1 VSETQF
7 QPDWFS
13 KPGDTLHAL
22 MVRRGLSLTSL
33 ASEIGCSRAA
43 VKSLL
48 AGTLDVDD
56 QLAAKL
62 ARAVG
67 VTPGFWQ
74 RRQSTYQKALARVA
88 ESVPKDRGAAWLER
102 FPRSEMASQGWV
114 AATRRADA
122 VRSYLAYFGVNSPE
136 AWEKRYADLLTQTA
150 FRTSRTFESKV
161 GPLSAWLRRGEIE
174 ASLVPCAPWDR
185 EALRSRLPELRSLA
199 KSKRPDYFVP
209 RLRSICAAA
218 GVALVFVPAPPGCRA
233 SGAMRFISPD
243 KAMVIVSFRYLSD
256 DHFWFTF
263 FHEIGHLILHR
274 ASTFVDGEAVL
285 ESDRERQANEFA
297 AGVLIPLDRRDEL
310 AALSPRTEN
319 VVRFAVS
326 IGVSRG
332 IVVGQLQHLGI
343 IGHGK
348 LNSLKRRYKPEEISA
363 AFA

>member
-1 VSETQF
+1 
-7 QPDWFS
+7 
-13 KPGDTLHAL
+13 
-22 MVRRGLSLTSL
+22 
-33 ASEIGCSRAA
+33 
-43 VKSLL
+43 
-48 AGTLDVDD
+48 
-56 QLAAKL
+56 
-62 ARAVG
+62 
-67 VTPGFWQ
+67 
-74 RRQSTYQKALARVA
+74 
-88 ESVPKDRGAAWLER
+88 
-102 FPRSEMASQGWV
+102 
-114 AATRRADA
+114 
-122 VRSYLAYFGVNSPE
+122 
-136 AWEKRYADLLTQTA
+136 
-150 FRTSRTFESKV
+150 
-161 GPLSAWLRRGEIE
+161 
-174 ASLVPCAPWDR
+174 
-185 EALRSRLPELRSLA
+185 
-199 KSKRPDYFVP
+199 
-209 RLRSICAAA
+209 
-218 GVALVFVPAPPGCRA
+218 
-233 SGAMRFISPD
+233 MRFISPD